1 MIRNMTDH
9 FTSTKIADNTW
20 LILEC
25 GFDAIY
31 YLEGR
36 ERGLLIDTGVGAGG
50 LKEFVSC
57 LATKPY
63 DVVLTHAHLDH
74 IGAIWQYD
82 TVYVHPFD
90 LPLIEC
96 VTDRDREDFLSHMA
110 EMSEGRTSN
119 QDPSQICHSA
129 KDPDFVDIDT
139 GFVFHLGDRDVE
151 VFHTPGH
158 SQGSVCLHDKQA
170 DLLFV
175 GDTIIYRLLLT
186 SRDLTIAQRMAQ
198 WTTSTRQI
206 YESLSNYSALYM
218 GHCGRVPEHTIWE
231 LKEISD
237 ILTDDPN
244 ALDYSEGVPK
254 KSSGSTQIYF
264 AVPFADPYTK

>member
-1 MIRNMTDH
+1 
-9 FTSTKIADNTW
+9 

-31 YLEGR
+31 YLEGDD
-36 ERGLLIDTGVGAGG
+36 RGLLIDTGVGVGG
-50 LKEFVSC
+50 LKEFVSR
-57 LATKPY
+57 LAAKPY

-82 TVYVHPFD
+82 NVYLNPLD
-90 LPLIEC
+90 LPLIKS

-119 QDPSQICHSA
+119 QDPSQICRSG
-129 KDPDFVDIDT
+129 KDPDFIDIDT
-139 GFVFHLGDRDVE
+139 GFVFHLGGRDVE
-151 VFHTPGH
+151 VQHTPGH
-158 SQGSVCLHDKQA
+158 SEGSVCLHDKKTG
-170 DLLFV
+170 LLFV

-186 SRDLTIAQRMAQ
+186 NRSLTIAQRVAQ
-198 WTTSTRQI
+198 WTESTRWI
-206 YESLSNYSALYM
+206 YENLENYPALYM
-218 GHCGRVPEHTIWE
+218 EHCGRIRKQTIME

-237 ILTDDPN
+237 ILTADPTD
-244 ALDYSEGVPK
+244 LDYSEGVPK